1 MSKNIILNV
10 KEKINSC
17 NTSFFPKHTKKTA
30 PAVFLYYSSWGKRF
44 KNLKVIGR
52 DINEV
57 IKYAMGWES

>member
-1 MSKNIILNV
+1 M
-10 KEKINSC
+10 
-17 NTSFFPKHTKKTA
+17 TTHKKDRA
-30 PAVFLYYSSWGKRF
+30 GGLFCYSSWGKRF